1 MTGVQTCALPIFGFT
16 NTFAWTHTVSAGNR
30 FTAYTLTLDP
40 ADPTSYLVDGES
52 RPMTS
57 TFIDVEVLQPDGS
70 TAIVQREMWRSEY
83 GPIIDFPGVGWTAS
97 TVLTYRDANIDNDEF
112 IQQYAAMDLAGSLDE
127 FIDAHRTFQGVPL
140 FNTIAVGADGRAW
153 YADTSA
159 TPNLSDAAEAAY
171 LESVDAGGLASIAAQ
186 SRVVL
191 LDGSNSLFQ

>member
-1 MTGVQTCALPIFGFT
+1 
-16 NTFAWTHTVSAGNR
+16 
-30 FTAYTLTLDP
+30 
-40 ADPTSYLVDGES
+40 
-52 RPMTS
+52 MTS

-191 LDGSNSLFQ
+191 LDGSNSLFQWQDDPGARDPGLVPFDEMPMTERTDYVFNAKDRKSTRLNSSH